1 MGFGTILASAF
12 ITTFAFIILVYYYMF
27 KAGSEA

>member
-12 ITTFAFIILVYYYMF
+12 ITTFAFIGLVYYFMMN
-27 KAGSEA
+27 AGAEA